1 MDFFPQYLTRIWVL
15 NRVYRALMVMYPAY
29 AWRRFGED
37 AVGLAR
43 VGSDYGGWYVP
54 VSELHAGSIVY
65 SAGIGQDVSFDQA
78 LIERC
83 GCAIEAY
90 DPTPHSVE
98 FVAQQQADAT
108 LDARFRFH
116 PVGLWD
122 SETELRFFAPRT
134 RGWVGSYS
142 ALNLQGTEAEQA
154 IVVAVKR
161 LSTLMRE
168 NGHAHI
174 DLLKIDIEGAEYRV
188 LAELVAN
195 RLPVRWLCVEFDQ
208 PVPFWTT
215 NRMLVRLRQA
225 GYQLC
230 KVDRWNFVFH
240 KLNFTTAAA
249 G

>member
-1 MDFFPQYLTRIWVL
+1 
-15 NRVYRALMVMYPAY
+15 
-29 AWRRFGED
+29 
-37 AVGLAR
+37 
-43 VGSDYGGWYVP
+43 
-54 VSELHAGSIVY
+54 
-65 SAGIGQDVSFDQA
+65 
-78 LIERC
+78 
-83 GCAIEAY
+83 
-90 DPTPHSVE
+90 
-98 FVAQQQADAT
+98 
-108 LDARFRFH
+108 
-116 PVGLWD
+116 
-122 SETELRFFAPRT
+122 
-134 RGWVGSYS
+134 
-142 ALNLQGTEAEQA
+142 
-154 IVVAVKR
+154 
-161 LSTLMRE
+161 MRE

-240 KLNFTTAAA
+240 NLNFTTAAA